1 MAQIDDLNT
10 AVANLQ
16 AAVAALPSR
25 IPAPAPSLVSAT
37 SAVQAAADT
46 LNAIDPAAP
55 TVKLAAFVAS

>member
-25 IPAPAPSLVSAT
+25 IPAPAPDLAANTV
-37 SAVQAAADT
+37 AVQAAADA
-46 LNAIDPAAP
+46 LNAINPAPA
-55 TVKLAAFVAS
+55 V